1 MVQAHT
7 TSKASK
13 AYLKMAMKALAA
25 AAALI
30 AILAGFLLSAPSST
44 HAQDM
49 SGPTSADKEVSMTES
64 GTHTFS
70 AEDFPFTG
78 VQSSDTLRSVT
89 ITREPHQKF
98 GRLKV
103 DGSAIMRHNLPKS
116 VTREE
121 IDDGKLV
128 YEPIDGQFKNNYAD
142 FLFKVSDGTQESAV
156 HKMTIDVDPDGHIQ
170 LVRNVPDIHGSHNLT
185 LIQTHRDQR
194 FHTGDYGDGY
204 ILHSV
209 GFELVTNLICGSCF
223 MVASIWSSNEQGRA
237 GEELHRLTNHFP
249 NARSIPVNNIV
260 YFTAP
265 QAVFLNPDTDYYVS
279 FASSEIGHNRS
290 IVLKRAVEN
299 RPSTGEPGWSIEDH
313 HYYNGGRGH
322 GSATISVRGSNAPN
336 YPPTG
341 AEGLVTAVT
350 GSDYTFTADDFPF
363 MDTNPG
369 DSLSSVEVISLPASG
384 KGTLTLNSTPI
395 ASADLPKTVSRAD
408 IDAGNLKYS
417 PPATGTGDAFG
428 NFTFKVND
436 DDADSV
442 DTYTMVVNVYAT
454 ATVPAAPTGLAAK
467 AKSHSR
473 IDLSWKAPRLTGGAI
488 ITGYRIEVSSDRGS
502 TFTDLVAD
510 TGDTATTYS
519 HAGLDPGQT
528 RHYRVSASNSV
539 GTGNPSASAS
549 ATTRNTAPTS
559 ADGTVTV
566 TESANYTFQA
576 TDFEFNDRE
585 TGNALHS
592 LKITG
597 LPATGSG
604 LLKLDGNAI
613 TSRDLP
619 KTITRT
625 DIDDDKFM
633 FSPVNGQFGDNYT
646 RFRFKVNDGVA
657 DSRNTH
663 TMNVD
668 IDLASEHRILV
679 GNPDETV
686 HANTL
691 AVGNAAGTTIAQGF
705 TTGSYAAGY
714 AFHSVGIRL
723 GRNNLNNPETLTL
736 LVYRGNTLTHTLTTP
751 WSNGGD
757 IPTDRIVYFPAP
769 ENATLDANTGY
780 RVIVQGSGD
789 SQDDARIQLT
799 GSDDQSGF
807 IRWTIEDAFRRRG
820 ATDSGGNSI
829 RLVVRGLAEGN
840 TAPDAADGTITT
852 RESTDRTL
860 TVGDFNYTD
869 PQNDPLGD
877 VGITSLPRAEVA
889 TLNLN
894 GTALQDSDLPA
905 SISRTQLDNGNL
917 VFSPIDGQFGDDY
930 TSFRFRVND
939 GAQDSDAAYRITVDI
954 TPADHIRMVEN
965 FSQRYGTGSHQV
977 PGSTRATYQRFR
989 TGRHGDGYILHSAGF
1004 ELSRNGLSDSGNLEA
1019 FIYSSNSN
1027 DTPDTRIGTLAVPWS
1042 QGSEIATN
1050 RVIYLTASGYIE
1062 LQADTWYHFVLQAAT
1077 GSEWDVSIKT
1087 TQSEQENGRSGWI
1100 IHGGVQRLASEV
1112 NDSSPD
1118 MLLHIRGT
1126 EKSNTAPTASNRSV
1140 TTLTDADHIF
1150 QVNDFGFMDI
1160 DRRDSMANVKIVTL
1174 PASGNIN
1181 LNGAAIPLADLPKT
1195 ITRAEINSGQLVY
1208 DPPVTGTGDGLASF
1222 TFKVND
1228 GADDSGTAYT
1238 MTINVRAIAAV
1249 PEATTNLVAT
1259 AKGRSTIGLSWQA
1272 PGSTG
1277 GSPVTGYR
1285 IEVSSDGGANFTDLV
1300 DDTGNPAT
1308 SYDHTGLQSLQ
1319 TRHYRVSAINTAGA
1333 GAASNTANATTQGP
1347 AATITA
1353 GNDVEVEGNPA
1364 QFTINLSHPAPTGGL
1379 TVNVNVEEVERRSR
1393 LPDGGDHGELPYD
1406 FVDAAH
1412 EGATTI
1418 DFVAGDSSTTLTVP
1432 TVSDLL
1438 HEEGGST
1445 NFLRAT
1451 VLPGTSY
1458 TVGSASSAQLD
1469 ISDGGDKP
1477 LLSVVNAAQGVT
1489 VREDAGTASVSL
1501 SLDKPF
1507 ADDIFAQ
1514 HGASDGTASMNNDYM
1529 DPEYYTLIPA
1539 GTTTTSIVELTIV
1552 NSPQLEET
1560 ETFNFFIYPRNAYSL
1575 SSSTRQTIITI
1586 IDDDVTQIGTEAPAT
1601 VVEGDNIE
1609 LDIQIDD
1616 RGVCLVPF
1624 RVYVEVTPAG
1634 DTGALTDPAP
1644 KTVSIPPCTA
1654 SGTITFS
1661 TTNQAAAGPDRTVHF
1676 DMTRVATDS
1685 QFTQTD
1691 ERLIPARGFSVVV
1704 LDAAASGMPTI
1715 QGDPVWNSTLT
1726 ADVSN
1731 ISDVNGVATA
1741 IFTYQW
1747 VRTKNGTD
1755 TDIPGATDS
1764 TYTLTGDDLENTITV
1779 AVSLTDDQGNL
1790 EGPLTSNPTPMVT
1803 FGAETPTLSGLTV
1816 SSAAPGNGYYDA
1828 GDTILITARFTG
1840 QFAVDTSEGTPQI
1853 GFELGSATRQATYAS
1868 GSESKELVF
1877 SYTVAN
1883 TDPDDHDGISW
1894 SANAL
1899 TLNGGT
1905 ITFVQEQEVYQVA
1918 ASLNHAAQAV
1928 LPGHK
1933 VDTTKPS
1940 VTSAAVDGTTLTI
1953 TFSEALDTTA
1963 PDRSAF
1969 TVTKGNPATSV
1980 NLTGAPSISG
1990 RTLTLTL
1997 SAAIGDTDTNFKVSY
2012 TKPSNNPVRDL
2023 SGKEA
2028 VGFSDEDVTR
2038 SSDLMVS
2045 FGTPSYRLAEGTSVS
2060 VTVVLSKSP
2069 TAAVT
2074 IPLTKTNQ
2082 GGAVAA
2088 DYSGVPS
2095 GVTFTAGGATST
2107 SFTFE
2112 ATQDTMDDDGESVKL
2127 EFGTLPN
2134 GVTKIAP
2141 TETTVTIE
2149 DDDHPASVTVAF
2161 QSATYSVAEGNTV
2174 DITVTASEDPE
2185 RTISM
2190 PVRIRYQGG
2199 AIRDDYSGIMKRINL
2214 DAGSTSKVITVGSAA
2229 DSGDNECE
2237 QVTLEFGAA
2246 PGGVVIGATGSTT
2259 IITDPETGTGAGTA
2273 SDPKPIRVGLCG
2285 IQRGEIASAGTQDW
2299 YSFEAAGGQTYII
2312 EGKQP
2317 LNFVGGSADSVN
2329 GALRDVSILSVT
2341 DNSDSQLLGEHTGG
2355 GFTLLDAR
2363 AFFTPPQDGAYKVSI
2378 GAGVPDLTGTYTVSV
2393 RADDHA
2399 DDYQTQA
2406 GVVLQP
2412 GESVTARLDSDVAPG
2427 DPYLNEWDW
2436 TYFVNQKPRRG
2447 IEMMDDRD
2455 MFRYEITNAGT
2466 YELYLSGNPAGT
2478 GIWYIWDVQGNLSYK
2493 EPDPESGPGDSV
2505 ERHHEPGTYYVE
2517 VGTSYLSHANTG
2529 ASYTLHLVETMAS
2542 GSTGSGRSDALQ
2554 TPTALDV
2561 APYDSGKLSASWQA
2575 PTSGPTPTGYTIEW
2589 KTAVDDWEDPGEVS
2603 ETGVTKTSYV
2613 IGGLTDGVEYAVR
2626 VVATRDAAGSDPSEE
2641 VTATPHD
2648 TTPPELSSATVDG
2661 AELTLTL
2668 NEPLDTNET
2677 PDKSAFAVTVAGISR
2692 DVDTVAVSGS
2702 VATLTL
2708 VTAVFAD
2715 DSVTVDYT
2723 APTDPAAARLQDL
2736 AGNAANSFSGRS
2748 VANATADRPNN
2759 PATGAPTITGTALVG
2774 ETLTADTSGISDA
2787 DGLAGA
2793 TFTYQWLAD
2802 GAGIS
2807 GATGSSYTPD
2817 SADEGK
2823 SIKVRVSFTDDAGN
2837 EESLISAATAA
2848 VAARP
2853 NTPATGAPS
2862 ISGTVQVGETLAADT
2877 SDIDD
2882 ADGISNDSF
2891 SYQWAAGGSDI
2902 SGATGSSY
2910 TLMSGEEG
2918 QAIQVRVSF
2927 TDDAGNVES
2936 VTSAATAEVAARPNS
2951 PAAGV
2956 PAISGTSRVGET
2968 LTASTS
2974 SIADSDGLADAV
2986 FTYQWVRSGGDDG
2999 DIPGATDSTYV
3010 LDADDEGKTI
3020 RVRVSYTDD
3029 AGHRETLTS
3038 AATEAVTVLFWSA
3051 ALTVGSSGTQSGY
3064 SAPQD
3069 TGALSPDEFSVGVA
3083 GYRVQL
3089 LLEGGDGTLRF
3100 GLDRDIPTPFT
3111 IHVGTVRFASG
3122 EANALASEDGTA
3134 YTYRWD
3140 GGEVDWSDG
3149 EEVELSL
3156 TMPGTPL
3163 TAVFEAAPGTHDGQT
3178 PFTFELRFSEEFT
3191 LSYKTLRDHAFT
3203 VTAGSVTNAR
3213 RLEPPGNVRWEIT
3226 VTPDAERA
3234 VTIVLPVTTDC
3245 DASGAICTQDG
3256 GKLSQGLE
3264 LTVAVTNTPATG
3276 TPTISGAL
3284 RVGETLTADLSG
3296 IADVNG
3302 LANAAFTYQWTAGG
3316 ADIGVATGS
3325 SHVLTE
3331 EQQDLTIQVSVGF
3344 TDDEGNAE
3352 AVTSAATDAVG
3363 PASANSPATGN
3374 PAISGTATNGETL
3387 TADTSGIADENGL
3400 VNAVFSYQWI
3410 AGTADIANATDANY
3424 TLTTSE
3430 EGLRI
3435 RVRVSFT
3442 DDAGNAESLT
3452 SDATTAVAARPNTP
3466 ATGGP
3471 TIGGT
3476 AQVGETLTADTSGI
3490 ADADGLDNATF
3501 TYQWMANNGTTD
3513 ASIAGTTNPAYE
3525 VSNDDQGKTI
3535 KVKVSFTDDA
3545 GNEETL
3551 TSEAT
3556 AAVAAKLNSPATGQ
3570 PTITG
3575 TAQVGETLTADTSAV
3590 ADKDGL
3596 DNVSFGYQWLADN
3609 SDIAGATDSAYTL
3622 ADADVSKTIRV
3633 TVSFTDDRGHEETLT
3648 SAATNPVAGLPP
3660 ESLTA
3665 RFENQPSSHDGE
3677 NVFTFELRFSEQF
3690 HLSYKTLR
3698 DHAFTVT
3705 GGTVK
3710 KAKRMEQG
3718 SNIHWRITVRP
3729 DSNSEV
3735 SIVLPVTT
3743 DCDGQGAIC
3752 TEDGRELSNRNE
3764 LTVSGPK

>member
-1 MVQAHT
+1 
-7 TSKASK
+7 
-13 AYLKMAMKALAA
+13 MAMKALAA
-25 AAALI
+25 AGAFM

-44 HAQDM
+44 QAQDM
-49 SGPTSADKEVSMTES
+49 SGPTSADNEVSMTES

-70 AEDFPFTG
+70 AGDFPFTG
-78 VQSSDTLRSVT
+78 VQSSDTLQSVT
-89 ITREPHQKF
+89 ITREPHKAY

-128 YEPIDGQFKNNYAD
+128 YQPIEGQFKNNYAD
-142 FLFKVSDGTQESAV
+142 FLFKVSDGTHESAV
-156 HKMTIDVDPDGHIQ
+156 HTMTIDVDPDGHIQ
-170 LVRNVPDIHGSHNLT
+170 LVRNFAGDRRLVNLT

-209 GFELVTNLICGSCF
+209 GFDLVTNRICGHCF

-237 GEELHRLTNHFP
+237 GEELYRLTNHFP
-249 NARSIPVNNIV
+249 NSRSIPTHNTV

-265 QAVFLNPDTDYYVS
+265 QGAFLSPDTDYYVS
-279 FASSEIGHNRS
+279 FASSGIGHNNP
-290 IVLKRAVEN
+290 IILTIAN
-299 RPSTGEPGWSIEDH
+299 GNLPSTGEPGWRIENF
-313 HYYNGGRGH
+313 HYDNDDRSYR
-322 GSATISVRGSNAPN
+322 SVTISVRGTNAPN

-363 MDTNPG
+363 MDANPG

-436 DDADSV
+436 GDADSV
-442 DTYTMVVNVYAT
+442 DAYTMVVNVYAT

-528 RHYRVSASNSV
+528 RHYRVSAINSV

-585 TGNALHS
+585 TGNALRS

-723 GRNNLNNPETLTL
+723 GRNNLNNLETLTL

-807 IRWTIEDAFRRRG
+807 IRWTIEDAFRRSG

-840 TAPDAADGTITT
+840 TAPDAADGIITT

-869 PQNDPLGD
+869 PENDPLGD
-877 VGITSLPRAEVA
+877 VDITSLPRAEVA

-1112 NDSSPD
+1112 NDRSPD

-1726 ADVSN
+1726 AGVSN
-1731 ISDVNGVATA
+1731 ISDVHGVATA

-1803 FGAETPTLSGLTV
+1803 FGAETPVLSGLTV

-1853 GFELGSATRQATYAS
+1853 GFELGGATRQATYSS

-2012 TKPSNNPVRDL
+2012 TKPSNNPVRDP

-2045 FGTPSYRLAEGTSVS
+2045 FGTPSYRLAEGTRVS

-2095 GVTFTAGGATST
+2095 GVTFTAGGDTST

-2174 DITVTASEDPE
+2174 DITVTASEDPQ

-2190 PVRIRYQGG
+2190 PVWIRYQGG

-2285 IQRGEIASAGTQDW
+2285 IQRGEIASAGAQDW

-2312 EGKQP
+2312 EAKQP

-2436 TYFVNQKPRRG
+2436 TYFVNQRTRRG

-2603 ETGVTKTSYV
+2603 ETGVTKTSHV

-2626 VVATRDAAGSDPSEE
+2626 IVATRDAAGSDPSEE
-2641 VTATPHD
+2641 VTATPQD

-2661 AELTLTL
+2661 AELTLTF
-2668 NEPLDTNET
+2668 NEALDTNET
-2677 PDKSAFAVTVAGISR
+2677 PDRSAFSVTVAGGSR

-2702 VATLTL
+2702 VATLAL
-2708 VTAVFAD
+2708 VTAVSSSDA
-2715 DSVTVDYT
+2715 VTVDYT

-2774 ETLTADTSGISDA
+2774 ETLAADTSGISDA

-2823 SIKVRVSFTDDAGN
+2823 SIKVRVDFTDDAGN
-2837 EESLISAATAA
+2837 EESLTSAATAA

-2853 NTPATGAPS
+2853 NSPATGAPS

-2951 PAAGV
+2951 PATGV

-2974 SIADSDGLADAV
+2974 SIADSDGLDDAV

-2999 DIPGATDSTYV
+2999 DIPGATDSTHV
-3010 LDADDEGKTI
+3010 LDADDEGETI

-3038 AATEAVTVLFWSA
+3038 AATGAVTVLFWSA

-3111 IHVGTVRFASG
+3111 IHAGTVRFASG

-3284 RVGETLTADLSG
+3284 RVGETLTADLSAV
-3296 IADVNG
+3296 ADVNG

-3410 AGTADIANATDANY
+3410 AGSADIANATDANY

-3442 DDAGNAESLT
+3442 DDAGNAEAMT
-3452 SDATTAVAARPNTP
+3452 SAATGAVAPKPNSP
-3466 ATGGP
+3466 ATGAP
-3471 TIGGT
+3471 AISGT

-3490 ADADGLDNATF
+3490 ADEDGLVNAAFSYRWT
-3501 TYQWMANNGTTD
+3501 AAGTD
-3513 ASIAGTTNPAYE
+3513 IAGATGSTYALTGDE
-3525 VSNDDQGKTI
+3525 EGLTIQVS
-3535 KVKVSFTDDA
+3535 VSYTDDA

-3556 AAVAAKLNSPATGQ
+3556 AAVAAKPNSPATGQ
-3570 PTITG
+3570 PAISG

-3590 ADKDGL
+3590 ADRDGL
-3596 DNVSFGYQWLADN
+3596 DNVSFGYQWMADDSN
-3609 SDIAGATDSAYTL
+3609 IAGATASAYTL
-3622 ADADVSKTIRV
+3622 ADADVGRPIRV
-3633 TVSFTDDRGHEETLT
+3633 TVSFTDDRGHEESLT
-3648 SAATNPVAGLPP
+3648 SEPTAEAAGLPP
-3660 ESLTA
+3660 EPLTA

-3764 LTVSGPK
+3764 LTVSGPGG